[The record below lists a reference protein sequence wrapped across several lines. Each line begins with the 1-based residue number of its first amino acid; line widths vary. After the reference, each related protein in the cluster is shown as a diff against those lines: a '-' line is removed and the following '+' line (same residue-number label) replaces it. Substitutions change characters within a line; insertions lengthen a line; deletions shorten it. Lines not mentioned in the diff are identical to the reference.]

1 METNNKFN
9 CIIIEDEQPAAEL
22 LELYVSNIDF
32 LQLRGKFTNATQALN
47 LINTDKIDLLFLDI
61 NLPRISGID
70 FIKSLS
76 PAPSTIFT
84 TAYSEYAV
92 ESFNIEAI
100 DYLLKPI
107 PFERF
112 VKAVNRFLRLKNAKN
127 EGIADVA
134 NNTSEK
140 PFIFIKCEK
149 KMVKLILDE
158 ILYFEAQKNYLL
170 IHTENEVYRAHH
182 SISEMEDKMPEDA
195 FMRIHRSFIVSLD
208 KIKSYTSNYVEIN
221 KNNIPIGR
229 LFLQSTTGVLK
240 NYFKQ

>member
-1 METNNKFN
+1 MQETNKYS

-22 LELYVSNIDF
+22 LELYISNVDF
-32 LQLRGKFTNATQALN
+32 LELKGTFSNATQALKI
-47 LINTDKIDLLFLDI
+47 INTEKIDLLFLDI

-70 FIKSLS
+70 FFKSLNPS
-76 PAPSTIFT
+76 PSAIFT

-107 PFERF
+107 SFERF
-112 VKAVNRFLRLKNAKN
+112 LKAVNRFLKLKNVKN
-127 EGIADVA
+127 SGPADVPGNA
-134 NNTSEK
+134 VEK

-149 KMVKLILDE
+149 KMVKLILDQ

-182 SISEMEDKMPEDA
+182 SISEMAEKMPEDA
-195 FMRIHRSFIVSLD
+195 FIRIHRSFIVSVQ
-208 KIKSYTSNYVEIN
+208 KISSFTNSNVEIG
-221 KNNIPIGR
+221 KTVIPVGR
-229 LFLQSTTGVLK
+229 LFLMSTNSHLK
-240 NYFKQ
+240 SYFK